1 MFPSTK
7 HSCFLFQHFTT
18 GSDVSSGLSNV
29 QQRDRKILGSGSKI
43 TKTHLNTFEDF
54 CVHIQDLTPEN
65 GGDFDSKLR
74 AWDTSLHTLHN
85 TNGQFQQK
93 RLGRVPGEKAWQRY
107 FVTESSRWSVIRN
120 VGRSPGCLACSKRS
134 DSGERCG
141 VKKVMKSRVV
151 GAPFYFAPLP
161 TI

>member
-1 MFPSTK
+1 M
-7 HSCFLFQHFTT
+7 
-18 GSDVSSGLSNV
+18 SSGARV
-29 QQRDRKILGSGSKI
+29 EQRAI
-43 TKTHLNTFEDF
+43 TWSQDSRIPIKTYKNA
-54 CVHIQDLTPEN
+54 PEHVWRL
-65 GGDFDSKLR
+65 LR
-74 AWDTSLHTLHN
+74 AYSRPNTKERWRLWLKTASLGYIVAHTTNN
-85 TNGQFQQK
+85 TKVKFQQK

-161 TI
+161 TIWTPGTVYRLFPASRGI